1 MGRPLLYPDEVG
13 KLQRPYSLV
22 MSDSD
27 PAIMYAPDLSQY
39 AMNEFLGMG
48 DEEHNNRLR
57 QKKQKSIRKMNV
69 PIIQKWNYGEFG
81 MCGKDTLMHKY

>member
-48 DEEHNNRLR
+48 D
-57 QKKQKSIRKMNV
+57 KSI
-69 PIIQKWNYGEFG
+69 IIG
-81 MCGKDTLMHKY
+81 

>member
-1 MGRPLLYPDEVG
+1 MVEVMGESSNLMGRPLLYPDEVG

-48 DEEHNNRLR
+48 
-57 QKKQKSIRKMNV
+57 
-69 PIIQKWNYGEFG
+69 
-81 MCGKDTLMHKY
+81 

>member
-1 MGRPLLYPDEVG
+1 MAILYPDEVG

-57 QKKQKSIRKMNV
+57 QKKAEEHKKMNG
-69 PIIQKWNYGEFG
+69 PA
-81 MCGKDTLMHKY
+81 